1 MANFVDQGFS
11 QLSAAVTTHVMKTP
25 EGHRDLW
32 FPGKDN
38 MPLFA
43 TELCLPIN
51 KFKHNSANIINVPA
65 FCDAFYY
72 LLNKQM

>member
-11 QLSAAVTTHVMKTP
+11 QLSAAVTTHVMKLP
-25 EGHRDLW
+25 RGIGIYDFQEKIICL
-32 FPGKDN
+32 F
-38 MPLFA
+38 FA